1 MLKVTSNSN
10 AVMLS
15 INKSMKA
22 KEKAIMDSVNTALTK
37 IHLDAKTNAS
47 NNTSPE
53 KDGLVDAIEI
63 NLLKGFVGVNNVK
76 APFAPFIEFGTKSK
90 TNIKYRITAAIANK
104 YSGKP
109 LDTKELAERIERTE
123 GASKDKARAIA
134 TSIGKNGTKPRP
146 FFYTSVFKNTILL
159 RRELSSALKKRK

>member
-15 INKSMKA
+15 INRSMMA
-22 KEKAIMDSVNTALTK
+22 KEKAIKASVKTALTK

-63 NLLKGFVGVNNVK
+63 NLLKGFVGVNNIK
-76 APFAPFIEFGTKSK
+76 APYAPFIEFGTKGK
-90 TNIKYRITAAIANK
+90 TSIRYKITTAKAKKYQGTA
-104 YSGKP
+104 
-109 LDTKELAERIERTE
+109 LDMDDLTERIERTE
-123 GASKDKARAIA
+123 GVSKRKARARA
-134 TSIGKNGTKPRP
+134 VGIGKKGSRARP
-146 FFYTSVFKNTILL
+146 FFYTSVFKNIILL

>member
-1 MLKVTSNSN
+1 
-10 AVMLS
+10 MLS

-22 KEKAIMDSVNTALTK
+22 KEKAIKESVNTALTK

-76 APFAPFIEFGTKSK
+76 APYAPFIEFGTKSK
-90 TNIKYRITAAIANK
+90 TNIKYRITAAVANK
-104 YSGKP
+104 YRGKP
-109 LDTKELAERIERTE
+109 LDMDELTKRIERSRGVSRE
-123 GASKDKARAIA
+123 QARSIASK
-134 TSIGKNGTKPRP
+134 IGRDGTTPRP
-146 FFYTSVFKNTILL
+146 FFYTAVFKNVILL
-159 RRELSSALKKRK
+159 KRELSSALKKRK